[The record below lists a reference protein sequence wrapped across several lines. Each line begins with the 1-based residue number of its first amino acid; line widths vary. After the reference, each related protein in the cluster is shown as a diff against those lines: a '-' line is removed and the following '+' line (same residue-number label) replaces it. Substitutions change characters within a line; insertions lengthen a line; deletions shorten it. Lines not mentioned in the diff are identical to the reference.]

1 MEKNEEVQLWK
12 DRYFSL
18 KKWVEGNLPEN
29 KNITQASQED
39 WDDFWNSI
47 HDDSIDDEQTD
58 WLD

>member
-47 HDDSIDDEQTD
+47 HDDEQTD